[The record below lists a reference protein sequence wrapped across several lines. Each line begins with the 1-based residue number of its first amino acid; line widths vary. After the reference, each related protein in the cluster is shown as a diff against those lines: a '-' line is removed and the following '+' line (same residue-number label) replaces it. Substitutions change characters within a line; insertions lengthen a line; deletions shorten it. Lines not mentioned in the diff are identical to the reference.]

1 MDATKAFAA
10 VSEAYAQYRPTYP
23 PSLFTTILDHN
34 PSLGRGGKR
43 SLAVDV
49 AAGSG
54 QASLPLASLFER
66 VVALDSCAEQLA
78 AAKKRLAA
86 AKNNGNKE
94 DLRARVEFLEADAHD
109 TGLAPGSADL
119 VCVAQGLHWFD
130 VPRFAAEAARILQPH
145 GSLAA
150 WSYGLASVAAVAGAG
165 GGPRRGG
172 GGADTDDDEQAQ
184 PTAAPPPPAP
194 SAGAGAAEAA
204 DAAIRRFYESLLWD
218 ERRKHVDDGY
228 SRLLLELRD
237 ASAFG
242 RVEKTTLEMRSW
254 RSVDELV
261 GYVSS
266 WSGTERLRNARREAK
281 DDNDP
286 VAAFRR
292 ELVQALGGVEEAS
305 LELVTPITL
314 VLCCEPMPQKQQ

>member
-1 MDATKAFAA
+1 
-10 VSEAYAQYRPTYP
+10 
-23 PSLFTTILDHN
+23 LDHN

-43 SLAVDV
+43 ALAVDV

-54 QASLPLASLFER
+54 QASLPLASIFER

-86 AKNNGNKE
+86 AKNNGTKE
-94 DLRARVEFLEADAHD
+94 DLRARVEFLEADAHA
-109 TGLAPGSADL
+109 TGLPPGSADL

-172 GGADTDDDEQAQ
+172 GGADTDDDDEQER
-184 PTAAPPPPAP
+184 PAAPPPAASTPAL
-194 SAGAGAAEAA
+194 SAGAGAADAA

-218 ERRKHVDDGY
+218 ERRRHVDDGY
-228 SRLLLELRD
+228 ARLLLELRG

-242 RVEKTTLEMRSW
+242 RVETKTLEMRSW

-266 WSGTERLRNARREAK
+266 WSGTERLRAARRE
-281 DDNDP
+281 
-286 VAAFRR
+286 VAAAKAKAEEEHEEEDVVAVFRR

-314 VLCCEPMPQKQQ
+314 VLCCEPRPQKQ